1 MIYSPDEIDALT
13 ELVNIG
19 VGQAASSLSE
29 LLSERIEL
37 SVPRITVCR
46 IEDLDLELVS
56 LSAEPLDTSIIQE
69 FQGIIAGRAIL
80 SFPRSSSLKLGQLLC
95 HMDETPDQFDLDLSG
110 VLNEVGNIVLNG
122 VMGTIS
128 NIIVTELQFSLSR
141 LILDTSISDLVKVES
156 SVKGTEEFVLI
167 ADARFQV
174 QKRQIDGSLI
184 IVFQVGGIQSI
195 LQASSLSQVS

>member
-1 MIYSPDEIDALT
+1 MNYSPDELDVLT

-37 SVPRITVCR
+37 SVPRINVCR
-46 IEDLDLELVS
+46 IEDLDFELLGHS
-56 LSAEPLDTSIIQE
+56 TEPLDTSIIQE
-69 FQGIIAGRAIL
+69 FRGIIAGRAIL

-95 HMDETPDQFDLDLSG
+95 QMEETPDQFDLDLSG

-128 NIIVTELQFSLSR
+128 NIIVTELEFSLSR
-141 LILDTSISDLVKVES
+141 LILDTSISDLVRDEPVS
-156 SVKGTEEFVLI
+156 SSGEFVLI

-174 QKRQIDGSLI
+174 QKRQIDGSLL
-184 IVFQVGGIQSI
+184 IVLQVGGIQSI
-195 LQASSLSQVS
+195 LQATSLSQAK